1 MCTTEDLCCFSI
13 WLSTAGW
20 RGFCPRPR
28 PKTHAPLP
36 RYRGLSDV
44 RPYREEGNPMDPKN
58 KSSRLATDA
67 DKKIGKRLRKLR
79 KAKGYSLEEV
89 ARLIGLSYQQVQ
101 KYETG
106 QNRISAVRLWQFARL
121 YQVDIRSFFR
131 G

>member
-1 MCTTEDLCCFSI
+1 
-13 WLSTAGW
+13 
-20 RGFCPRPR
+20 
-28 PKTHAPLP
+28 
-36 RYRGLSDV
+36 
-44 RPYREEGNPMDPKN
+44 MDPKN
-58 KSSRLATDA
+58 KSSRLATDT

-131 G
+131 GLEFSKDN